1 MVNQLKEKILQR
13 VAEIEAVF
21 AEYQQQREAL
31 SNNPDFT
38 VEAKRQHAWDLYEKA
53 KARAEDLSK
62 HGFKE
67 IAEVKELITRQLALA
82 QMKADDEEAAPGK
95 RAKVEALREQLEA
108 ELIAAGPFEYLKE
121 LSKLIEGNGN
131 PLRLEA
137 ARAILP
143 SLKTSLYAEMYSK
156 ETGGQVLNPWGD
168 NEGVI
173 SPDNSQLVKAELQS
187 LVRRLSDS
195 LKPEVVKQHESDLI
209 AVVEVEAEISGAFN
223 RSTRLLNT
231 VKPSGLQPGSPWGP
245 EELEKQ

>member
-1 MVNQLKEKILQR
+1 MIKQLKEKILQR
-13 VAEIEAVF
+13 SAEIEAIF
-21 AEYQQQREAL
+21 DEYQQQRETL
-31 SNNPDFT
+31 INNLDLT
-38 VEAKRQHAWDLYEKA
+38 AEAKRQQDWDLYEKA
-53 KARAEDLSK
+53 KARAEELSK
-62 HGFKE
+62 QGFKE

-82 QMKADDEEAAPGK
+82 QMKADDEEAEPGK
-95 RAKVEALREQLEA
+95 RAKVETLREQLEA
-108 ELIAAGPFEYLKE
+108 ELIAAGPFEYLRE
-121 LSKLIEGNGN
+121 LSKLIEGNGS

-143 SLKTSLYAEMYSK
+143 SLKASLYVEMYSK

-173 SPDNSQLVKAELQS
+173 SPDNNQLVKAELQS
-187 LVRRLSDS
+187 LARRLSDS
-195 LKPEVVKQHESDLI
+195 LKPKAVKQHESDLI

-231 VKPSGLQPGSPWGP
+231 VKPSGLQPSSPWGL